1 MHTLEHAIY
10 SLDCCVSAKGEV
22 TESSGTCLTNTSCT
36 FEMGTY
42 CGFDD
47 GSDGSNTNSWLNGNY
62 ARGITRRQG
71 SGIVL
76 IAVVRCC
83 KPTVVVG
90 INVAHPLGQAARH
103 TPQSRRHCVAEINL
117 FSTP

>member
-1 MHTLEHAIY
+1 MRTREHTIY
-10 SLDCCVSAKGEV
+10 SLDCFVSAKGEV

-83 KPTVVVG
+83 KRTVVVG
-90 INVAHPLGQAARH
+90 IKVVDPLGPVSYTHLTLPTR
-103 TPQSRRHCVAEINL
+103 SLV
-117 FSTP
+117 

>member
-1 MHTLEHAIY
+1 MRTREHTIY
-10 SLDCCVSAKGEV
+10 SLDCFVSAKGEV

-71 SGIVL
+71 SGSVL

-90 INVAHPLGQAARH
+90 IKVVHPLEQAARH
-103 TPQSRRHCVAEINL
+103 TPQSKRHV
-117 FSTP
+117 FSAAIVI